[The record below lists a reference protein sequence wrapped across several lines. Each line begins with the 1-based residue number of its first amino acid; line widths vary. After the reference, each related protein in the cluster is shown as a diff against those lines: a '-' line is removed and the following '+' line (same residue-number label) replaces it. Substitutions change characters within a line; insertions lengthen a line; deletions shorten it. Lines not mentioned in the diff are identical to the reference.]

1 MPESPAQEYP
11 HTVRGQLMKIS
22 VDELIPGMFVGD
34 VFNDRGV
41 LLYSAEALITD
52 ESQILKLKNHGVRTV
67 YIYPEKGCSVHTAP
81 APAEEAPVEEL
92 KVARD
97 YLSQLNRARKI
108 YSGAVSVSQQV
119 TDSIAKA
126 KPFDPRIIQY
136 ADRFVDEV
144 LQSPD
149 VFLAVCRM
157 KNSDERLYTHSV
169 NVAVL
174 TASAAQYLKFSQQD
188 ITQCV
193 IGALLH
199 DLGMVKIPRELR
211 EKERGIT
218 AAEYALVK
226 KHPLLGLEMLDS
238 IGKFP
243 EQSKKVVAQH
253 HERFNGGGY
262 PHRLKGEQVLECSY
276 ICAIADVYDTLVT
289 ATPSRRSCL
298 PQEALALIFQGAGEE
313 YPKELVE
320 VFTRFLGIYP
330 VGSFVKLESGEMG
343 LVIKNNRHSLL
354 TPSVIICHD
363 KRGNRLRK
371 PFLRDL
377 SAPRFES
384 TPMPWRLEQSLNP
397 NSYGIEMDMIQ
408 DWLSGKA
415 CAAET
420 TTI

>member
-1 MPESPAQEYP
+1 
-11 HTVRGQLMKIS
+11 MKIS

-67 YIYPEKGCSVHTAP
+67 YIYPEKGSSVHS
-81 APAEEAPVEEL
+81 APVPADETPAEEL

-97 YLSQLNRARKI
+97 YLSQLKRARKV
-108 YSGAVSVSQQV
+108 YLGAVSVTQQV
-119 TDSIAKA
+119 ANSIVQA

-144 LQSPD
+144 LRSPD

-157 KNSDERLYTHSV
+157 KNSDEHLYIHSV

-174 TASAAQYLKFSQQD
+174 TASAAQYLSYSQQD

-211 EKERGIT
+211 EKGRGLT

-226 KHPLLGLEMLDS
+226 KHPLWGLEMLS
-238 IGKFP
+238 GMGEFP
-243 EQSKKVVAQH
+243 ELSKKVVAQH
-253 HERFNGGGY
+253 HERLNGSGY
-262 PHRLKGEQVLECSY
+262 PHRLKGEQVLEYSF

-289 ATPSRRSCL
+289 ATSSRPSCL

-354 TPSVIICHD
+354 TPSLIICHD
-363 KRGNRLRK
+363 KRGKRLKK
-371 PFLRDL
+371 PFFRDL

-384 TPMPWRLEQSLNP
+384 TPMPWRIEQSLNP
-397 NSYGIEMDMIQ
+397 TSYGIEMDMVQ

-415 CAAET
+415 CSAET
-420 TTI
+420 TMV